1 MPVPI
6 EQSDMDAV
14 FQVTDELGI
23 HREAITV
30 PLARHDPGGVKDNGR
45 GQLTI
50 TVPES
55 VPAEEWARTTLREEL
70 ALLGYEE
77 LP

>member
-1 MPVPI
+1 M
-6 EQSDMDAV
+6 EAV
-14 FQVTDELGI
+14 FRVTDALGI

-30 PLARHDPGGVKDNGR
+30 PLAKHDPGGVTSAA
-45 GQLTI
+45 GQLRV

-55 VPAEEWARTTLREEL
+55 VPAEEWAQTTLREEL
-70 ALLGYEE
+70 AVLGYEE